1 LLPWL
6 SVPEGNIAL
15 AIGLDKRTCCEDTFA
30 RIRAGRSLCRGLPG
44 GGAMAKGLRMFRA
57 RNTAG
62 GHLLTI
68 SQIRTRQSLICADC
82 GTPIVYN
89 RAHQRGDS
97 TQVAAYLRLAQGRDH
112 GPDCKYNLRSQV
124 EALAALGRS
133 LDEAAQ
139 PLRLLADGKYLLRL
153 GIPGDG
159 PTASQRTD
167 ETASTTDGKSIRQ
180 VWSGRTL
187 APYCRTA
194 SGLAR
199 IAALV
204 EHKPELE
211 SMVLIRHGD
220 RRIDWNDFFFEKEE
234 GARLVGLL

>member
-1 LLPWL
+1 
-6 SVPEGNIAL
+6 
-15 AIGLDKRTCCEDTFA
+15 
-30 RIRAGRSLCRGLPG
+30 
-44 GGAMAKGLRMFRA
+44 MAKGLRMFRA

-89 RAHQRGDS
+89 RAHQRGDG

-153 GIPGDG
+153 GIPGG
-159 PTASQRTD
+159 RTD
-167 ETASTTDGKSIRQ
+167 GFAKNGRDREHHGWKAHSAGLVRPHLGALLPDGFGLGADCRA
-180 VWSGRTL
+180 GR
-187 APYCRTA
+187 A
-194 SGLAR
+194 
-199 IAALV
+199 
-204 EHKPELE
+204 
-211 SMVLIRHGD
+211 
-220 RRIDWNDFFFEKEE
+220 
-234 GARLVGLL
+234 